1 MMGRPRLNLI
11 GQKFGRLTV
20 IAFAGIA
27 KCGQSSWECL
37 CDCGNKKIVKSDHLR
52 RGNTKSCGCLR
63 KITTANRHLTHG
75 MSHSRIYKR
84 WIGMIKR
91 CYNQNES
98 NYKDYGG
105 RGIIVCERWINS
117 FENFFKDMGSTYKDN
132 LQLDRINNNGNYEP
146 GNVRWATPK
155 ENSNNR
161 RNSKHDSPKITTTP

>member
-1 MMGRPRLNLI
+1 
-11 GQKFGRLTV
+11 
-20 IAFAGIA
+20 
-27 KCGQSSWECL
+27 
-37 CDCGNKKIVKSDHLR
+37 
-52 RGNTKSCGCLR
+52 
-63 KITTANRHLTHG
+63 
-75 MSHSRIYKR
+75 
-84 WIGMIKR
+84 MIKR